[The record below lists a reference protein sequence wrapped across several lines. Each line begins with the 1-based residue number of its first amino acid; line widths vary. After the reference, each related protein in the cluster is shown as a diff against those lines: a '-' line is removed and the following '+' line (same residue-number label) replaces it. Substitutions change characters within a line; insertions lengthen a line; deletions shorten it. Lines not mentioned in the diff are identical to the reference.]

1 MFSIMEYVTGTVQR
15 HWAAHRTDAV
25 KPDAPL
31 FLGRSMMLIDEAW
44 HLIRRDQTGEYANDL
59 ARRARHL
66 GLALIVMSQ
75 QLSDFNTEYGDPT
88 PPPDAMAVRVR
99 QLLAAGDTRI
109 LLGGAGPHGIAVLR
123 FRSAIWST
131 GLECYL
137 AELYVAPAER
147 GRGLGR
153 ALMEAAIA
161 LARDAGADTMDL
173 GTNETDTAARA
184 LYESLGFTQLED
196 GPVRTV
202 RYYVAP
208 AAT

>member
-1 MFSIMEYVTGTVQR
+1 
-15 HWAAHRTDAV
+15 
-25 KPDAPL
+25 
-31 FLGRSMMLIDEAW
+31 
-44 HLIRRDQTGEYANDL
+44 
-59 ARRARHL
+59 
-66 GLALIVMSQ
+66 
-75 QLSDFNTEYGDPT
+75 
-88 PPPDAMAVRVR
+88 MAVRVR

-109 LLGGAGPHGIAVLR
+109 LLGGAGPDGIAVLR
-123 FRSAIWST
+123 FRPAIWSS

-173 GTNETDTAARA
+173 GTNETDTVARG

-196 GPVRTV
+196 GTWYREESADMAKAIRAGKFGT
-202 RYYVAP
+202 P
-208 AAT
+208 AAVAAESGSPDAG